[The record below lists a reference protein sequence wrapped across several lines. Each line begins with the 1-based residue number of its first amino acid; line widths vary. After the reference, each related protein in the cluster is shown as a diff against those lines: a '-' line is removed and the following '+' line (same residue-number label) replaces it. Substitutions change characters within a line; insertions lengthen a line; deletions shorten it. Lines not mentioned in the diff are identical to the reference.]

1 LQLESAARLWDV
13 RNSGL
18 FTHSTQLPTAFTA
31 QKTAVLQIFLRV
43 FLVFSVASRLD
54 GFLLVFVP
62 PPEKTLLCLAAPL
75 WERL

>member
-1 LQLESAARLWDV
+1 LRLESAARLWDA

-18 FTHSTQLPTAFTA
+18 FTHSTQLSTAFAA
-31 QKTAVLQIFLRV
+31 QKTAVLRGFLRG
-43 FLVFSVASRLD
+43 FLVFTVASRLD
-54 GFLLVFVP
+54 GFWLVFVP